1 MKPFQLL
8 AAALLSLSLAG
19 PALAAADPAQYVL
32 TQAVYN
38 KMLAIQKDSEKL
50 KLKEKDNEGDND
62 ATVEGIMKAIDSEPA
77 ARALLARHGLSSKE
91 FALATLA
98 SMHAG
103 FALMAESMMDKK
115 AKEKAM
121 AGYTKAQQQNI
132 NFLRPLAKMEK

>member
-38 KMLAIQKDSEKL
+38 KMLAIEKESQKL
-50 KLKEKDNEGDND
+50 KHKDKDEDGDND
-62 ATVEGIMKAIDSEPA
+62 ASVEGIMKSIDSDPA

-91 FALATLA
+91 FALASLA
-98 SMHAG
+98 AMHAG